1 MSMQQE
7 LKRYFLS
14 LDSDNNGYIDR
25 HEVKKLLQRLHGD
38 DISENKVKLL
48 MNAIDVNHDG
58 VITFDEFLIGFSM
71 KPFKSIAAEHDFCG
85 TTSAELV
92 ADVYERMGLL
102 TKRLLIEKEYKPVS
116 FSSSAALPLS
126 SGSTLSKEFYIEYS
140 NASGSKG
147 EEATLDFLTK

>member
-1 MSMQQE
+1 
-7 LKRYFLS
+7 
-14 LDSDNNGYIDR
+14 
-25 HEVKKLLQRLHGD
+25 
-38 DISENKVKLL
+38 